1 MKSSEVSRFK
11 RRVLDLLELALE
23 PAWFVALLTWP
34 KCSITSFRMVSV
46 LARLGIAPRTIIDVG
61 ANVGQFTVAASK
73 MLRPSTVHCFEPL
86 PDCVSKLRA
95 NVRSLTDVHVHA
107 CAVGEEDGT
116 CRMRVNCYS
125 PSSSLLPLAEQH
137 RSAFPG
143 AEEVG
148 CINVEIST
156 LDRVFG
162 GANLELPVLLKIDV
176 QGYEA
181 AVLRGAQ
188 KLLKCVSHAVIETS
202 LKPMYETEPV
212 FMDIAR
218 FMEHCGF
225 RFAGTVGCLLH
236 PVSGEMLQLDAL
248 FERCRPL
255 KTRDGRR
262 RREAFGDE
270 GTIL

>member
-1 MKSSEVSRFK
+1 M
-11 RRVLDLLELALE
+11 
-23 PAWFVALLTWP
+23 
-34 KCSITSFRMVSV
+34 

-73 MLRPSTVHCFEPL
+73 ILRPSRVHCFEPL

-95 NVRSLTDVHVHA
+95 NVSSLTDVHVHA

-116 CRMRVNCYS
+116 CRMRVNYYS

-137 RSAFPG
+137 RSAFPE

-148 CINVEIST
+148 CVNVEIST

-162 GANLELPVLLKIDV
+162 DAPLELPVLLKVDV

-202 LKPMYETEPV
+202 LKPMYETEPL

-218 FMEHCGF
+218 FMEQCGF
-225 RFAGTVGCLLH
+225 RFAGPVGYLRH
-236 PVSGEMLQLDAL
+236 PVSGEVLQLDAL
-248 FERCRPL
+248 FERRDPL
-255 KTRDGRR
+255 KTRDDR
-262 RREAFGDE
+262 RREAFVDE
-270 GTIL
+270 GTML